1 MVRAFRSCWLAS
13 TSWLGDLASDLGI
26 LTLIKTVA
34 LWFAVL
40 GMEPRSWLLCL
51 VSTFPLGSIPIGV
64 SRMGVIPFTQPKVLE
79 SVALVCGGAG
89 VISI

>member
-1 MVRAFRSCWLAS
+1 MVRAFRYCWLANA
-13 TSWLGDLASDLGI
+13 SWLGHLASDLGI

-40 GMEPRSWLLCL
+40 GMEPRDWLLCL
-51 VSTFPLGSIPIGV
+51 VSTGLHPYWGKSYGCH
-64 SRMGVIPFTQPKVLE
+64 PFTQPKVLE
-79 SVALVCGGAG
+79 SVALVGGRVG